1 MGILDDL
8 LGSYLDESVSAQ
20 AQQYGNQGGLMGY
33 GNQTGV
39 QSLSNDAAQDIN
51 QQQLGGGMQ
60 GIKGQVGQ
68 NAVTPQFQSQQL
80 PGANAG
86 EGPPT
91 SGGSGLIGGTLE
103 LLRNANPDKYRTEPM
118 QAQTDNGA
126 ILGLMNMQQQQRQYN
141 PYQDNRFRSLMS
153 FGR

>member
-8 LGSYLDESVSAQ
+8 LGSYYDDAAVSTQQQSMGNYAQ
-20 AQQYGNQGGLMGY
+20 APSQYGYGG
-33 GNQTGV
+33 NTST
-39 QSLSNDAAQDIN
+39 QSLGNDVSKSVN

-60 GIKGQVGQ
+60 GIMGSQGQA
-68 NAVTPQFQSQQL
+68 AVTPQFQSQQNNES
-80 PGANAG
+80 A
-86 EGPPT
+86 
-91 SGGSGLIGGTLE
+91 GGSGLVGGVVE
-103 LLRNANPDKYRTEPM
+103 LLRGSKAKTYETQPM

-153 FGR
+153 FGRM